1 MKDFPADW
9 HGTSDGP
16 FAVHRGA
23 ADLPPGSTLTACA
36 LVYLATPNL
45 LFLFGWFRLLPALS
59 LFALLAYLLAAAFRL
74 LPRSAFSAYETAAF
88 LLILLTSALWSAF
101 GGGSHFMYANPD
113 WEIRDAVL
121 GDLVRAD
128 WPMYYSSTAG
138 EPLILRSAIGFFL
151 PPALFGKLFGLAH
164 LDLAVYFWT
173 ITGVLLFLLLLPL
186 PGRFGWR
193 LTLGLAITVLFSG
206 MDFVGQFIATES
218 WPEFPL
224 RMEWWVPLSYP
235 SLTNQL
241 LWAPN
246 HCLPIWIVTLLY
258 WRHRRGNEFFN
269 VLAVALPLT
278 LIWTPFA
285 APALFP
291 FAVHCG
297 ISTVRRRGWRCV
309 PWTSFAA
316 ALVFALP
323 VSFFLATDAAP
334 IPSTLTTTPPA
345 SHAVS
350 YALQPFS
357 AHTYT
362 LFVCCEFL
370 FLALV
375 MAPHICRDK
384 AEFWLALGILLALP
398 FIRLGPSND
407 LGLRLSAPPLIVLLV
422 VSLNT
427 LLVGKRLA
435 RPTSLWIAALFL
447 AIGAH
452 TAFNE
457 LWRAAT
463 FPRGQ
468 PDYQRTLAE
477 RQGGQPA
484 AHYVGR
490 IDASSLFARWCLR
503 TFPGTP
509 PTGK

>member
-1 MKDFPADW
+1 MKDFPAD
-9 HGTSDGP
+9 GRDASEP
-16 FAVHRGA
+16 SALSRGA
-23 ADLPPGSTLTACA
+23 AEPPGAKLTAA
-36 LVYLATPNL
+36 TLVYLAIPNL
-45 LFLFGWFRLLPALS
+45 LFLLGWFRLLPALFLS
-59 LFALLAYLLAAAFRL
+59 MLAMYLLAAASRL
-74 LPRSAFSAYETAAF
+74 LPRSTASTHASRAF

-121 GDLVRAD
+121 GDLIRAE
-128 WPMYYSSTAG
+128 WPVYYFSAAG

-151 PPALFGKLFGLAH
+151 PPALFGKIFGLAH
-164 LDLAVYFWT
+164 LDLAVYLWT
-173 ITGVLLFLLLLPL
+173 VAGVLLFLLLLPL
-186 PGRFGWR
+186 PRRIGWR
-193 LTLGLAITVLFSG
+193 LTLGLALAVFFSG
-206 MDFVGQFIATES
+206 MDLVGQFIATES

-258 WRHRRGNEFFN
+258 WRHRQGNEFFP
-269 VLAVALPLT
+269 VIAAALPLS

-285 APALFP
+285 APALLP
-291 FAVHCG
+291 FVVLAG
-297 ISTVRRRGWRCV
+297 IGAIRLRGWRCL
-309 PWTSFAA
+309 PWTSCTA
-316 ALVFALP
+316 ALAFALP
-323 VSFFLATDAAP
+323 VGVFLLTDAAP
-334 IPSTLTTTPPA
+334 IPTTLATAASA
-345 SHAVS
+345 SHPVG

-357 AHTYT
+357 AHSYA

-375 MAPHICRDK
+375 MAPHLHQDK
-384 AEFWLALGILLALP
+384 AEFWLALAILLALP

-407 LGLRLSAPPLIVLLV
+407 LGLRLSAPPLIVLLL
-422 VSLNT
+422 VSLST
-427 LLVGKRLA
+427 LLARKRLA
-435 RPTSLWIAALFL
+435 QPTSLWIACFFL
-447 AIGAH
+447 LIGAH

-463 FPRGQ
+463 FPRRL
-468 PDYQRTLAE
+468 PDYQQTLAE

-490 IDASSLFARWCLR
+490 LDPSSLLGRWWLR
-503 TFPGTP
+503 AVPGTP
-509 PTGK
+509 PAAGR